1 MATFPAINPDE
12 GKVYSPGQVPTE
24 TYTGPKGVPY
34 PFRLG
39 TLQVG
44 APLDL
49 PFTNRP
55 MADIDAILDHHT
67 AQQLDPFDLPAAVW
81 CANTA
86 TATIAGAGLQWRY
99 REPPSPERLSNGF
112 GNITVRLVSAGST
125 IGPTTTATPAVG
137 AFAGIIGA
145 GVPTA
150 PTPPTPIPDPPI
162 LPPTT
167 TIAGP
172 TELIVP
178 PGVIAIGSAVE
189 LRHGTAGFM
198 ATGGVA
204 IGSAVELRHGTAG
217 LMATGGVEIGGTV
230 TLSFDP

>member
-12 GKVYSPGQVPTE
+12 GKIYSPGQVPTE
-24 TYTGPKGVPY
+24 TYTGPSGVPY

-39 TLQVG
+39 TVQVG

-55 MADIDAILDHHT
+55 MADINSIWDHYS
-67 AQQLDPFDLPAAVW
+67 AQQLDPFDLPSAVW
-81 CANTA
+81 CANAA

-99 REPPSPERLSNGF
+99 REPPSPERLSPGF
-112 GNITVRLVSAGST
+112 GSITVRLVSAGST
-125 IGPTTTATPAVG
+125 IGPTTTATPAAG
-137 AFAGIIGA
+137 SFAGITGV
-145 GVPTA
+145 GVPSA
-150 PTPPTPIPDPPI
+150 PAAPTPIPDPPI

-172 TELIVP
+172 TELVVP
-178 PGVIAIGSAVE
+178 PCAIGVGA
-189 LRHGTAGFM
+189 
-198 ATGGVA
+198 
-204 IGSAVELRHGTAG
+204 AVELRHGTAG
-217 LMATGGVEIGGTV
+217 LAATGGVGIGASV